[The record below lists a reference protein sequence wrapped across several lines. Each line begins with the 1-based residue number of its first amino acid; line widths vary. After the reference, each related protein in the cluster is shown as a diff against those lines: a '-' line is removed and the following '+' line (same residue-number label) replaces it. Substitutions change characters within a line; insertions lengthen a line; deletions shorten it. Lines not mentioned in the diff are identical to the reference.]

1 MGHRIFKG
9 RDPRAAILEKAA
21 ETLPT
26 RYHLET
32 ARALERA
39 AAAGAKPLFAN
50 VELYTAVVLDA
61 VGIPKKLFTPTFA
74 VARIAGWCAH
84 IAEQRASG
92 KLIQPNARY
101 IGPPSL

>member
-1 MGHRIFKG
+1 
-9 RDPRAAILEKAA
+9 
-21 ETLPT
+21 
-26 RYHLET
+26 
-32 ARALERA
+32 
-39 AAAGAKPLFAN
+39 
-50 VELYTAVVLDA
+50 